1 MESSPFRDGLV
12 KAANGVTSL
21 FPQGG
26 AGVLDRIFYPLL
38 GNRFLVDYFRK
49 RNQRKVTRLPVPG
62 RILVVSDI
70 HIGDAV
76 LLQTAVSALRDFF
89 PDAKIDYMVKHSV
102 ACLLEGHPD
111 ISTLRPLFTGGQF
124 PNDQDLQNVRKIAAE
139 YDLVF
144 NFCPFI
150 NSGQFPE
157 PQKVFNVVTQAP
169 AFARN
174 EWKGRGINH
183 ISYQAHRFIYE
194 IFHPLYPLRRARAF
208 EGPAL
213 FLSQGAAE
221 AAGRF
226 EKESAG
232 GEGPMVF
239 LNPETASPF
248 TQIPVRHQAEIL
260 SRLAELPC
268 RILMGEGH
276 SDKGLAEKILWS
288 LPIWKRGK
296 VALVPSRLPLD
307 VYAALQDRSDVF
319 ISGDTGPLH
328 LAAALKKSRERT
340 HAFRNRTSV
349 ISVFGAT
356 PPRLSGYDS
365 FREDYLE
372 AGQEAPSRVVQSESS
387 CRNFSCMHKMGK
399 ACDSRGC
406 FRALDVDSVLSGV
419 RDRFLSPA

>member
-12 KAANGVTSL
+12 KAANGVTTL

-26 AGVLDRIFYPLL
+26 AGVLDRLFYPLL

-49 RNQRKVTRLPVPG
+49 RNLRKLTLLPVPR

-89 PDAKIDYMVKHSV
+89 PDAKIDYMVKQSV

-111 ISTLRPLFTGGQF
+111 ISTLWPLFTGGQF
-124 PNDQDLQNVRKIAAE
+124 PNGQDLQHVQEMAVK

-150 NSGQFPE
+150 NTGQFPE
-157 PQKVFNVVTQAP
+157 PKKVFNVVTQAP

-174 EWKGRGINH
+174 EWKGKGINH

-194 IFHPLYPLRRARAF
+194 IFHPSYPLHRARAF

-213 FLSQGAAE
+213 FLSEAAVE

-232 GEGPMVF
+232 GKGPLVF

-268 RILMGEGH
+268 RILLGEGH